1 MPPPSTPTETQ
12 IIAALGEVCDPEIGR
27 PLTELNMV
35 AAVVVDAHGHVGIRV
50 LLTVAA
56 CPLRARISEDIRAAV
71 TALPGVA
78 GVDIDFGVMSEDQ
91 RRALRVQLRGPDAAA
106 ASGPADPASP
116 TTVYCVV
123 SGKGG
128 VGKSSVTVNLAVALA
143 RRGLRVGIMDAD
155 VHGHS
160 VPAMLGITVGPTLVE
175 RMMMPPSA
183 FGVRVISIGM
193 FADGNTP
200 VVWRGPMLHRALAQ
214 FVHDVYWGELDILL
228 IDMPPGTGDI
238 AISLAQLLPAAQL
251 LVVTTPQRTAA
262 RIAERAGAVAAR
274 TGQRVAGIIENMS
287 WYDSPDG
294 TRHTLFGAG
303 GATAV
308 SRALST
314 LLDTYCPVLG
324 RIPFDPGVC
333 AAGDEGAPFTHT
345 APESAAARAVADI
358 AAILAPTSA
367 PLTGRRLA
375 LTAMNRSVQRNG
387 A

>member
-1 MPPPSTPTETQ
+1 MDLPTEPLVM
-12 IIAALGEVCDPEIGR
+12 AALAGVDDPEIGR
-27 PLTELNMV
+27 PVTELNMV
-35 AAVVVDAHGHVGIRV
+35 DTIGIDARGHVTVRI
-50 LLTVAA
+50 LLTVAG
-56 CPLRARISEDIRAAV
+56 CPLRAKISGDIRAAV
-71 TALPGVA
+71 TGVPGVA
-78 GVDIDFGVMSEDQ
+78 GVDIDFGVMSEEQ
-91 RRALRVQLRGPDAAA
+91 RRDLRIQLRGPENTSALAQPD
-106 ASGPADPASP
+106 SP
-116 TTVYCVV
+116 TRVYCVV

-160 VPAMLGITVGPTLVE
+160 VPAMLGITATPTLVE

-183 FGVRVISIGM
+183 FGVRVMSIGM
-193 FADGNTP
+193 FVDGNAP
-200 VVWRGPMLHRALAQ
+200 VVWRGPMLHRALQQ
-214 FVHDVYWGELDILL
+214 FVNDVYWGELDILL

-262 RIAERAGAVAAR
+262 RIAERAGAVAAQ

-294 TRHTLFGAG
+294 TRQTLFGAG

-308 SRALST
+308 SRALSG
-314 LLDTYCPVLG
+314 LLDTYCPVIG
-324 RIPFDPGVC
+324 RIPFDPAVC
-333 AAGDEGAPFTHT
+333 AAGDQGTPFVDTDPHSAP
-345 APESAAARAVADI
+345 ARAIGEI
-358 AAILAPTSA
+358 AATLAPIVRR
-367 PLTGRRLA
+367 PLPVTPLS
-375 LTAMNRSVQRNG
+375 SVP

>member
-1 MPPPSTPTETQ
+1 MKGTPM
-12 IIAALGEVCDPEIGR
+12 R
-27 PLTELNMV
+27 
-35 AAVVVDAHGHVGIRV
+35 
-50 LLTVAA
+50 LLHSPTAGTG
-56 CPLRARISEDIRAAV
+56 S
-71 TALPGVA
+71 TALTA
-78 GVDIDFGVMSEDQ
+78 
-91 RRALRVQLRGPDAAA
+91 PD
-106 ASGPADPASP
+106 SP

-143 RRGLRVGIMDAD
+143 GRGLRVGLMDAD

-160 VPAMLGITVGPTLVE
+160 IPAMLGITTGPTLVE
-175 RMMMPPSA
+175 RRMVPPTV
-183 FGVRVISIGM
+183 FGIRVLSVGM
-193 FADGNTP
+193 FAEDNAP
-200 VVWRGPMLHRALAQ
+200 IVWRGPMLHHALRQ
-214 FVHDVYWGELDILL
+214 LVHDVDWGELDVLL

-262 RIAERAGAVAAR
+262 RIAERAGAVAAK

-287 WYDSPDG
+287 WYDTPDG

-308 SRALST
+308 SRALSG

-333 AAGDEGAPFTHT
+333 AAGDDGAPFTHT
-345 APESAAARAVADI
+345 APESAAARAVAEI
-358 AAILAPTSA
+358 AATLAAT
-367 PLTGRRLA
+367 
-375 LTAMNRSVQRNG
+375 RSPHSG
-387 A
+387 

>member
-1 MPPPSTPTETQ
+1 MPLPRTPTEAQ
-12 IIAALGEVCDPEIGR
+12 VIAALGDVDDPEIGR

-35 AAVVVDAHGHVGIRV
+35 EAVEVDALGHVVIHI
-50 LLTVAA
+50 LLTVAG
-56 CPLRARISEDIRAAV
+56 CPLRTKISDDIRAAV
-71 TALPGVA
+71 TALPGVT
-78 GVDIDFGVMSEDQ
+78 GLDLEFDVMSEDQ
-91 RRALRVQLRGPDAAA
+91 RRALRVQLRGQEP
-106 ASGPADPASP
+106 ASGLAAPDSP

-160 VPAMLGITVGPTLVE
+160 IPAMLGVTTGPTLVE
-175 RMMMPPSA
+175 RMMMPPTA
-183 FGVRVISIGM
+183 FGIRVISIGM
-193 FADGNTP
+193 FAEGNTP
-200 VVWRGPMLHRALAQ
+200 IVWRGPMLHRALQQ
-214 FVHDVYWGELDILL
+214 FVHDVYWGDLDVLL

-251 LVVTTPQRTAA
+251 LVVTTPQHTAA
-262 RIAERAGAVAAR
+262 RIAERAGAVAAQ

-287 WYDSPDG
+287 WYDTPDG
-294 TRHTLFGAG
+294 IRHTLFGAG

-333 AAGDEGAPFTHT
+333 AAGDEGAPFTDT
-345 APESAAARAVADI
+345 APESAAARAVAEI

-375 LTAMNRSVQRNG
+375 LTPMNRSVQRNG

>member
-1 MPPPSTPTETQ
+1 MSTPTEAR
-12 IIAALGEVCDPEIGR
+12 ILAALAEVDDPEIGK

-35 AAVVVDAHGHVGIRV
+35 DGVDIETAGRVVVRI
-50 LLTVAA
+50 LLTVAG
-56 CPLRARISEDIRAAV
+56 CPLRARITDDIRAAV
-71 TALPGVA
+71 GAVPGVT
-78 GVDIDFGVMSEDQ
+78 GVEVGFGVMSEDQ
-91 RRALRVQLRGPDAAA
+91 RRALRVQLRGPETAADDGLTA
-106 ASGPADPASP
+106 PDTP
-116 TTVYCVV
+116 TRIYCVV

-160 VPAMLGITVGPTLVE
+160 VPAMLGITAAPTLVD
-175 RMMMPPSA
+175 RMLMPPSA
-183 FGVRVISIGM
+183 FGIRVISIGM
-193 FADGNTP
+193 FADGNAP
-200 VVWRGPMLHRALAQ
+200 VVWRGPMLHRALQQ
-214 FVHDVYWGELDILL
+214 FVHDVYWGELDVLL
-228 IDMPPGTGDI
+228 VDMPPGTGDI

-262 RIAERAGAVAAR
+262 RIAERAGAMAAQ

-287 WYDSPDG
+287 WYDTPDG

-308 SRALST
+308 SRTLST

-324 RIPFDPGVC
+324 RIPFDPGAC
-333 AAGDEGAPFTHT
+333 AAGDAGTPFIRTD
-345 APESAAARAVADI
+345 PDGPAARAVAEI
-358 AAILAPTSA
+358 AAILAPRRSVPA
-367 PLTGRRLA
+367 GRL
-375 LTAMNRSVQRNG
+375 LPVTPMNRSVQRNG

>member
-1 MPPPSTPTETQ
+1 MPLRSTPTEAQ
-12 IIAALGEVCDPEIGR
+12 IIAALGDVHDPEIGR

-35 AAVVVDAHGHVGIRV
+35 EAVDVDTNGHVGIRV
-50 LLTVAA
+50 LLTVAG
-56 CPLRARISEDIRAAV
+56 CPLRATISEDIRAAV
-71 TALPGVA
+71 TVLPGVT
-78 GVDIDFGVMSEDQ
+78 GVDIEFGVMSEDQ
-91 RRALRVQLRGPDAAA
+91 RRALRVQLRGAESETVSGLAAPD
-106 ASGPADPASP
+106 SP

-128 VGKSSVTVNLAVALA
+128 VGKSSVTVNLAIALA

-160 VPAMLGITVGPTLVE
+160 IPAMLGVTTGPTLVE
-175 RMMMPPSA
+175 RMMMPPTA
-183 FGVRVISIGM
+183 FGIRVISIGM
-193 FADGNTP
+193 FAEGNTP
-200 VVWRGPMLHRALAQ
+200 IVWRGPMLHRALQQ
-214 FVHDVYWGELDILL
+214 FVHDVYWGDLDVLL

-262 RIAERAGAVAAR
+262 RIAERAGAVAAQ

-287 WYDSPDG
+287 WYDTPDG
-294 TRHTLFGAG
+294 IRHTLFGAG

-333 AAGDEGAPFTHT
+333 AAGDEGAPFTDT
-345 APESAAARAVADI
+345 APESAAARAVAEI

-375 LTAMNRSVQRNG
+375 LTPMNRSVQRNG